1 MSTRWW
7 LDPHAEEGA
16 SAVEY
21 GVLAAGVGIVLLA
34 AGPAL
39 ADAFLELIRLITGGF
54 SR

>member
-1 MSTRWW
+1 MSEGRWS
-7 LDPHAEEGA
+7 LLHGEEGA

-21 GVLAAGVGIVLLA
+21 GILAAGVGIVLVA

-39 ADAFLELIRLITGGF
+39 AAAFLELISFITGGF